1 MAICNDSIESNLVEI
16 GRLQLQH
23 LMDAFSIDLV
33 RCVADFIGSAIAA
46 SEPSANELFAIL
58 IQEIKGRK
66 MGARGDFD
74 QLGKAVP
81 DLCRGQ
87 AAKKGEV

>member
-1 MAICNDSIESNLVEI
+1 MAICDDSIESDLVEI

-33 RCVADFIGSAIAA
+33 RCVADFIRSAITT
-46 SEPSANELFAIL
+46 SEPSADKLFAVF
-58 IQEIKGRK
+58 IQPIKGRK
-66 MGARGDFD
+66 MGARGYFD
-74 QLGKAVP
+74 QLGETVP

-87 AAKKGEV
+87 AAEECEV